1 MKKNFSEGV
10 SAKNSSKNNNIDN
23 KSDRNTEQEMVK
35 NNMKKEISPSDF
47 IGQCVVNDPDKK
59 TDWGVITKSE
69 DGRSAIKNKKLDV
82 WFECKPTIDG
92 IKILSVFEDFVKPT
106 IRKVQT
112 PVRKNNG
119 WLNMKKNDDTRT
131 RYKISKSPA
140 IGALNEIEN
149 EMLIKHDREKNLNL
163 TLKRLCILNKEKKI
177 DFNAIFSSKMNGF
190 EKLVHDLGGID
201 EIILFKKLYDSSN
214 KYVHNACEFI
224 SIPDWA
230 YDGLEKISDYIYSL
244 SDSEILNM
252 KDSESVGETSSEIK
266 EEDMKERKRR
276 IEPLNVV
283 FEKDE
288 HLPGYD
294 DYFGKKSKKNEELKN
309 SSDFS
314 QKFNFNKVS
323 DEDSC
328 DNYCSTITEE
338 TKEFHCDDCYGEP
351 DVPSPKERRVKKA
364 DNADDEQE
372 YFIDLGSTS
381 EYQKYMG
388 FADLG
393 LPEGPVKI
401 DELKKVVDLDDVKN
415 LDFAVKKLRNEVHK
429 DDEETKEPHIKVFLD
444 EVFDIEPEYI
454 KNIFIDRYNKK
465 IRLEVKESGTRFR
478 MRSAFWTKKDVDSDG
493 RFQGFFDTRKLKN
506 FEVRVNH
513 YTEKNDLIYNDVF
526 EADLLTIN
534 ERHTEDGEHR
544 YEIEFKIN
552 RESFIPA
559 NFDEFTLSYED

>member
-1 MKKNFSEGV
+1 MKKNV
-10 SAKNSSKNNNIDN
+10 
-23 KSDRNTEQEMVK
+23 
-35 NNMKKEISPSDF
+35 
-47 IGQCVVNDPDKK
+47 
-59 TDWGVITKSE
+59 
-69 DGRSAIKNKKLDV
+69 
-82 WFECKPTIDG
+82 
-92 IKILSVFEDFVKPT
+92 
-106 IRKVQT
+106 
-112 PVRKNNG
+112 
-119 WLNMKKNDDTRT
+119 DTRN

-140 IGALNEIEN
+140 IGALSKIEN
-149 EMLIKHDREKNLNL
+149 EMLIRHDREKNLNL

-177 DFNAIFSSKMNGF
+177 DFNTIFSSSMNGF
-190 EKLVHDLGGID
+190 DKLVHDLGGID
-201 EIILFKKLYDSSN
+201 EIILFKKLYDNTN
-214 KYVHNACEFI
+214 KYLHNACEFI
-224 SIPDWA
+224 YIPDWA

-244 SDSEILNM
+244 SDSEILNV
-252 KDSESVGETSSEIK
+252 KDFDEDLDK
-266 EEDMKERKRR
+266 NEEEMKERKRR

-294 DYFGKKSKKNEELKN
+294 DYFGKKNKKNEELTN

-323 DEDSC
+323 NEDSC

-338 TKEFHCDDCYGEP
+338 TKEFNSDGYYGEP
-351 DVPSPKERRVKKA
+351 DATSPKERLVKKA
-364 DNADDEQE
+364 DNVDDEQE
-372 YFIDLGSTS
+372 YFIDLGETS
-381 EYQKYMG
+381 AYKKYVESSR
-388 FADLG
+388 ADLG

-415 LDFAVKKLRNEVHK
+415 LDFAVKKIRNEVPKH
-429 DDEETKEPHIKVFLD
+429 EEIKKPHIKVFLD
-444 EVFDIEPEYI
+444 EAFDIEPEYI
-454 KNIFIDRYNKK
+454 KNVFIDRYNKK
-465 IRLEVKESGTRFR
+465 IRLDVKENGTHFR

-493 RFQGFFDTRKLKN
+493 RFQGFFETRKLKN

-534 ERHTEDGEHR
+534 ETHTENGEHR

-559 NFDEFTLSYED
+559 NFDEFTISYED